1 NTVFQQSLAVYE
13 ELAKPFN
20 ADDIS
25 MVPHAPYSVSKDLFK
40 MLDEVNSEGS
50 TVSIHNQEVAAEDQ
64 LFRYSN
70 GRFIDFYEFM
80 NLKTE
85 SIPLTGMS
93 SLHYALS
100 NMNPAMNTLLV
111 HNTMCEAEDI
121 EAALNWSLNIY
132 WVTCPNANLYIENK
146 LPDYRM
152 MLSKEVKM
160 CIGSDSL
167 SSNGQLSIF
176 EEMKTI
182 KKYQSTINDLDLIRW
197 ATVNGAEALGYNDL
211 GRIEKGLAPGLNLIE
226 VEVNDGIFDLRKAK
240 CNTKIV

>member
-1 NTVFQQSLAVYE
+1 
-13 ELAKPFN
+13 
-20 ADDIS
+20 

-121 EAALNWSLNIY
+121 EAALNWSPNIY

-160 CIGSDSL
+160 CIGTDSL
-167 SSNGQLSIF
+167 SSNWQLSIF

-211 GRIEKGLAPGLNLIE
+211 GRIEKGLTLGLILSK
-226 VEVNDGIFDLRKAK
+226 LK
-240 CNTKIV
+240 